1 MHVGV
6 AELFST
12 LNSQLDVL
20 TVEKLLKM
28 FVEDKGTGTEKPSK
42 CSGVCGQVV

>member
-12 LNSQLDVL
+12 LNSQLDVY
-20 TVEKLLKM
+20 TVEKLLKD
-28 FVEDKGTGTEKPSK
+28 FVADKGTGTEKPSK
-42 CSGVCGQVV
+42 SWYSGTPP